1 MFGYSDFGD
10 IGFGDIYGSTGNI
23 QYTGPRNTTF
33 TNCTFDTIYNQAIYA
48 IANQNTMSSNNKYL
62 NVGTGNGTSGEI
74 LTTSSIFSNQ
84 VLNSDND
91 YFYRTAILNATQSLA
106 FLGEYSGRI
115 LGNNRFCPIGLINT
129 TSVSTPLINF
139 TVINQS
145 VKYKIHYN
153 YSNSSFTRTG
163 TLDLSINSNGSSV
176 YTSLSDEFDVSS
188 GLVITPLQFTVST
201 SGSTVS
207 INYNNNSSPSTYTG
221 SFEYWYETLS

>member
-1 MFGYSDFGD
+1 MPNCFD
-10 IGFGDIYGSTGNI
+10 
-23 QYTGPRNTTF
+23 QY
-33 TNCTFDTIYNQAIYA
+33 
-48 IANQNTMSSNNKYL
+48 
-62 NVGTGNGTSGEI
+62 
-74 LTTSSIFSNQ
+74 
-84 VLNSDND
+84 
-91 YFYRTAILNATQSLA
+91 
-106 FLGEYSGRI
+106 
-115 LGNNRFCPIGLINT
+115 
-129 TSVSTPLINF
+129 
-139 TVINQS
+139 